1 MQWMWHHSCES
12 FLFLVFS
19 RFFPMIRNDG
29 PGGFLVAAVLHC
41 RWSFVWIHSPWS
53 QVVADDRG
61 KKNHRQFARTSTE
74 TSQIIYGY
82 RFPAIWPP
90 KLTEIEPIEPPP
102 RPNPTEPSGCPRPTA
117 KDLPIT
123 AGWWYTY
130 PSEKWWSSSV
140 GMMKFPTEWKKIV
153 PNHQPNIMWLFL
165 EYAVRCLSHVLDQ
178 WKIQSFHLAMCK
190 KYQRV
195 STKIMYCNAH
205 IPFGNL
211 TVCCGNHGIFS
222 AMVYNF

>member
-1 MQWMWHHSCES
+1 MIGVKKKQAICKNKHGNRSDYIWLSISSHLTTKTHRNRTHRTPAQAEPNRTQLLPSSNCKRLANHCW
-12 FLFLVFS
+12 LV
-19 RFFPMIRNDG
+19 
-29 PGGFLVAAVLHC
+29 V
-41 RWSFVWIHSPWS
+41 
-53 QVVADDRG
+53 
-61 KKNHRQFARTSTE
+61 
-74 TSQIIYGY
+74 Y
-82 RFPAIWPP
+82 
-90 KLTEIEPIEPPP
+90 
-102 RPNPTEPSGCPRPTA
+102 
-117 KDLPIT
+117 LPL
-123 AGWWYTY
+123 W
-130 PSEKWWSSSV
+130 KWWSSSV
-140 GMMKFPTEWKKIV
+140 GMMKFPTEWEKNV
-153 PNHQPNIMWLFL
+153 PNHQPDIMWLFL